1 MFKKIIAFSIAILLS
16 VSAMAAEKKITVILG
31 GSAGGTLNSF
41 SEELVKDLAQAGYEV
56 DAQPGESMVKGG
68 QIYSSLEG
76 RNAFLFVPSAQ
87 INAEDALVKR
97 DPTVSPVKT
106 ENMAFA
112 IVNYKVL
119 CAKSGTDLERVFNS
133 GNSLKIG
140 MNEGEKINNKYVDRL
155 NKVTKSKNIMVPYN
169 SSGKQ
174 ITGLV
179 TEDIDI
185 TLVNEAKALRH
196 SKEGQVT
203 CNYTTNPNGGN
214 GFDSL
219 SSRIGDNWFGW
230 SYEYLLV
237 GHIKSDN
244 AEFTKEFHKAVTAII
259 NDPNSNSG
267 KKIAKNGWF
276 ALDLSQKDLTKRYNS
291 VFTSTQKLLK

>member
-1 MFKKIIAFSIAILLS
+1 MNKKRIIAFLLAITFS
-16 VSAMAAEKKITVILG
+16 FSAIAAEKVTVILG

-41 SEELVKDLAQAGYEV
+41 NAELVKDLEQAGYDV
-56 DAQPGESMVKGG
+56 DAQPGVSMVKGG
-68 QIYSSLEG
+68 QIYSSLKG
-76 RNAFLFVPSAQ
+76 KNAFLFVPSAQ
-87 INAEDALVKR
+87 INAEDDLVKR
-97 DPTVSPVKT
+97 DLTVSPVQT

-112 IVNYKVL
+112 IVNYKAL
-119 CAKSGTDLERVFNS
+119 CTKSGTDLDRVFNS
-133 GNSLKIG
+133 GNSLKVG
-140 MNEGEKINNKYVDRL
+140 MNEGERINDKYVDRL
-155 NKVTKSKNIMVPYN
+155 NKVTKSKNVMVPYN

-179 TEDIDI
+179 TGDIDV

-214 GFDSL
+214 GFDPL
-219 SSRIGDNWFGW
+219 SGKISDKWFGW

-237 GHIKSDN
+237 GHIKSDD
-244 AEFTKEFHKAVTAII
+244 AEFTKEFHKTVTAII
-259 NDPNSNSG
+259 NDPSSNSG

-276 ALDLSQKDLTKRYNS
+276 ALDLSQKDLMKRYKS
-291 VFTSTQKLLK
+291 VYKDTQKLLK